1 MTPTDPEGGAT
12 RRCTGPRTPEGKA
25 KASMNALKHG
35 LTARTPLLPGEDEA
49 EFEQFVAA
57 VIEDL
62 AADGPVQR
70 ELAQRAAVLMWKRR
84 RIDEAEREV
93 FDELAGHYAEDA
105 EDVLLEM
112 EEFAETDADHAKAA
126 AARVEDEAIG
136 AERDTRYMLADELA
150 SEPGEKVGRF
160 ERRRA
165 GKLDRLARHEQ
176 RINQQIDSTI
186 HLLLKL
192 QNRRQWQEQTRKRQ
206 DPGTD
211 AGTREGPTREEAA
224 TGKAEAKTTRAVD
237 VAGEPMEPP
246 RVAVPPPLPLAQN
259 ELPAGN
265 TGEPGTGPPGAIGPR
280 PGLN

>member
-1 MTPTDPEGGAT
+1 MTPTDPERGAA

-35 LTARTPLLPGEDEA
+35 LTARTPLLPGEDKA

-57 VIEDL
+57 VVEDL
-62 AADGPVQR
+62 AAEGPVQG
-70 ELAQRAAVLMWKRR
+70 ELARRAAVLMWKRR
-84 RIDEAEREV
+84 RIDGAERQV
-93 FDELAGHYAEDA
+93 FEELAEQYEDDA

-112 EEFAETDADHAKAA
+112 EEFAETDADHAALA
-126 AARVEDEAIG
+126 AARAEEQAVGDE
-136 AERDTRYMLADELA
+136 RNTRYLLADELA

-176 RINQQIDSTI
+176 RINQQIDSTL

-192 QNRRQWQEQTRKRQ
+192 QNRKHWQATRQVEQPQ
-206 DPGTD
+206 
-211 AGTREGPTREEAA
+211 AEEAP
-224 TGKAEAKTTRAVD
+224 GRVNRRGPVD
-237 VAGEPMEPP
+237 APAEPMEPP
-246 RVAVPPPLPLAQN
+246 RVSAPPPPSVAQN
-259 ELPAGN
+259 ELPAK
-265 TGEPGTGPPGAIGPR
+265 TSGEAGTGPPGVIRAR